1 MNSLTFKKLFVRK
14 HDISKAKRQI
24 TRSGGVVGV
33 GSSVGGGGGWEMA
46 EYLASI
52 FGTEKDKVNC
62 SFKKKKKDK
71 LPNERKYLQ
80 ITQ

>member
-52 FGTEKDKVNC
+52 FGTEKDKVKC
-62 SFKKKKKDK
+62 SFKKKKK
-71 LPNERKYLQ
+71 RQ
-80 ITQ
+80 ITK